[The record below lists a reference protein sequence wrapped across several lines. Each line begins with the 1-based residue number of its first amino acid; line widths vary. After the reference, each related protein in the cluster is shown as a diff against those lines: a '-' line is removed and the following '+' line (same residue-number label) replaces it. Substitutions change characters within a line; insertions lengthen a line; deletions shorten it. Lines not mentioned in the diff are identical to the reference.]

1 MTKAKTTTKTQDI
14 KAKKPRTSTRI
25 KVNTC
30 LLLLLTVS
38 FGILTWCGASRIMAH
53 GRGYSAFI
61 ATDDAP
67 GICFEEESDFING
80 HPTTRKGPYVC
91 ITENDESYERV
102 RTTDANDYTMFL
114 SEHISFTS
122 TIESTQLA
130 IILFTIGLM
139 STIAS
144 LIGAIVYWNHNH
156 GR

>member
-14 KAKKPRTSTRI
+14 KARKPRTSTRI

-38 FGILTWCGASRIMAH
+38 FGILTWCGASRIIAH
-53 GRGYSAFI
+53 GRGHSAFV
-61 ATDDAP
+61 ATDDYL

-80 HPTTRKGPYVC
+80 LPTTRKGPYVC
-91 ITENDESYERV
+91 ITENDENYERV

-114 SEHISFTS
+114 NERIGFIS